1 MEISTIGLD
10 LAKNAFQV
18 HGISASGEVVI
29 RKAQRRS
36 QMLSFFEKLPPC
48 PIGAEACGTSHH
60 WAREQKAAPS
70 LHRVRNLLIK
80 QRTQLAN
87 MMCSVL
93 AELGHHPSRDTKGA
107 ADRARD
113 RRVRK
118 GWRSVGEPHC
128 REAQV
133 LLALSNQQQSR
144 GTCAA
149 IMPTASIQMRLPGC
163 QAAAS

>member
-93 AELGHHPSRDTKGA
+93 AELGAPSQSRYERRCRS
-107 ADRARD
+107 RARSSSPK
-113 RRVRK
+113 RVEISGRTSLS
-118 GWRSVGEPHC
+118 RSAGATGPF
-128 REAQV
+128 
-133 LLALSNQQQSR
+133 
-144 GTCAA
+144 
-149 IMPTASIQMRLPGC
+149 
-163 QAAAS
+163 